1 MSATPKPTPISGTLA
16 GIRVVEIGSNIAAP
30 VAAMTLGDLGA
41 DVVKIEDPRR
51 GDDTRTLAPLVDGA
65 STVFRSF
72 NRSKRSVALDLA
84 TDAGRDAALRLIAR
98 ADVVIQNLRPG
109 VVDRLGLGFEAAC
122 AVNAGV
128 IYCSISAFGAG
139 EIGRSLPGYDAL
151 VQAFS
156 GIMAS
161 TGHPGEHG
169 PVRVSASLVDI
180 STGVW
185 AALGILAALI
195 RRPAVDGPQFVE
207 PCLLDTAFNLMA
219 HQVSS
224 CLLTGEVPERLGSA
238 SPSFAPY
245 QAYRSTD
252 GWFFMAAGSDR
263 LFAKLCALLG
273 VPDLAADSRFAA
285 AADRIAH
292 RDILNKELQARFSEA
307 STAEWVDRL
316 RAAGIPAGPV
326 NHLDAA
332 LASPVAG
339 ERGVLVEVPGAG
351 PFLRSPIDAPDR
363 AGFTPPPPLGADT
376 RAVLAEAGFTDDELD
391 AVLGVEPNDR

>member
-1 MSATPKPTPISGTLA
+1 VTPTPTPISATLA
-16 GIRVVEIGSNIAAP
+16 GIRVVEIGSNIAGP
-30 VAAMTLGDLGA
+30 LAAMTLGDLGA

-51 GDDTRTLAPLVDGA
+51 GDDTRMLAPLVDGE

-84 TDAGRDAALRLIAR
+84 TDAGRTAALRLVAR

-109 VVDRLGLGFEAAC
+109 VVDRLGLGFDDAC
-122 AVNAGV
+122 AVNPTV

-139 EIGRSLPGYDAL
+139 EIGAGLPGYDAL

-161 TGHPGEHG
+161 TGHPGEDG

-195 RRPAVDGPQFVE
+195 RRPSMDGAQFVQ
-207 PCLLDTAFNLMA
+207 PCLLDTAFNLMG
-219 HQVSS
+219 HQVTSY
-224 CLLTGEVPERLGSA
+224 LLTGEVPEPLGSA

-245 QAYRSTD
+245 QAYRSSD

-263 LFAKLCALLG
+263 LFVKLCGLLG
-273 VPDLAADSRFAA
+273 VPELATDSRFVA

-292 RDILNKELQARFSEA
+292 RDVLNKELQARFSA
-307 STAEWVDRL
+307 APTAEWVDRL

-326 NHLDAA
+326 NDVDAA
-332 LASPVAG
+332 LASPVSD
-339 ERGVLVEVPGAG
+339 ERGVVLATPGG
-351 PFLRSPIDAPDR
+351 PLLRTPIDSRDR
-363 AGFTPPPPLGADT
+363 PAFTPPPKLGGDS
-376 RAVLAEAGFTDDELD
+376 RAVLAEAGLTDDEIDHL
-391 AVLGVEPNDR
+391 LRTGPNRTY